1 VTNKPTVALNSTT
14 TLYLRDW
21 YTGINDPVW
30 TLVSGPGTLTTTTTQ
45 LSMTEN
51 VPIAQYKAPASQP
64 HGGQGIVIQAQ
75 SASNPNL
82 QATVMLQINGGG
94 GPGNGSTF
102 FK

>member
-1 VTNKPTVALNSTT
+1 
-14 TLYLRDW
+14 
-21 YTGINDPVW
+21 
-30 TLVSGPGTLTTTTTQ
+30 
-45 LSMTEN
+45 
-51 VPIAQYKAPASQP
+51 
-64 HGGQGIVIQAQ
+64 VIQAQ